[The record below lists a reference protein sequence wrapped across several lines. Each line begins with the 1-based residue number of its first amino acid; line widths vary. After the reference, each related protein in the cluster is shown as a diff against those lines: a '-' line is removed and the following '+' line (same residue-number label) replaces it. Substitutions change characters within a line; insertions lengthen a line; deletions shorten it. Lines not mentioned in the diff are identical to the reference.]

1 MSDATVP
8 TVPGGWLLGSAR
20 DLQRDQLATY
30 EAAMH
35 THGDHVRFR
44 VGPPLVGFVFDV
56 VFRPEG
62 AREVLGAR
70 DDVYSKDAPVYDEFA
85 HLFGRGLGS
94 SGGERWLRHRRMLQP
109 LFTRQ
114 HVEQSLGAVV
124 TAGRELVAGW
134 DVASSGEVVDLAEP
148 SMRYSLRALGRA
160 IFGEDHLESAW
171 PPLARTLPVLSEHA
185 ARRGLAPVRVP
196 HSWPTR
202 ANRRAEQARSEL
214 HGLVDDLVED
224 RRSRPSA
231 GDDLL
236 GLLLEA
242 RDPETGAGLDDDAI
256 RDEVLIFLSAGHETT
271 GRALA
276 LALHRLARH
285 DGVQR
290 RVREEVDGT
299 LGSREPTVE
308 DIGQLQYTTQVIDE
322 TLRLYPPL
330 HTLVRRSV
338 EGGQL
343 LGHELPPGRVVA
355 VSVWGLHRNPDVWPD
370 PDRFDPSRFD
380 PDRDHD
386 HHAHIPFG
394 AGPRSCIGGHLA
406 MAELVVAVAGVVRA
420 FRLDA
425 PDEEP
430 DLQAGVTLGPAG
442 SLTCRLEPLAD
453 PAGR

>member
-1 MSDATVP
+1 MIDATVP

-20 DLQRDQLATY
+20 ALQRDQLATY
-30 EAAMH
+30 ETAMH
-35 THGDHVRFR
+35 AHGDHVRFR
-44 VGPPLVGFVFDV
+44 VGPPRIGFLFDV

-94 SGGERWLRHRRMLQP
+94 SGGERWLRHRRILQP

-114 HVEQSLGAVV
+114 HVEQSLAAVV
-124 TAGRELVAGW
+124 TAGRELVADWGVARSG
-134 DVASSGEVVDLAEP
+134 DVVELADP
-148 SMRYSLRALGRA
+148 SMRFSLRALGRA
-160 IFGEDHLESAW
+160 IFGADNLESAW
-171 PPLARTLPVLSEHA
+171 PTLARTLPVLSEHA

-202 ANRRAEQARSEL
+202 ANRRAERARSAL
-214 HGLVDDLVED
+214 HGLVDDLVDD
-224 RRSRPSA
+224 RRGRPA

-236 GLLLEA
+236 GLLLDA
-242 RDPETGAGLDDDAI
+242 RDPDTGVGLDDDAI

-276 LALHRLARH
+276 LTLHRLARH
-285 DGVQR
+285 DEVQR
-290 RVREEVDGT
+290 RVREEVDET
-299 LGSREPTVE
+299 LGTGEPTVE
-308 DIGQLQYTTQVIDE
+308 DLAHLPYTTQVIDE

-338 EGGQL
+338 DGGEL
-343 LGHELPPGRVVA
+343 LGHEIPPGRIVA
-355 VSVWGLHRNPDVWPD
+355 VSVWGLHRNPDVWPE

-386 HHAHIPFG
+386 RHAHIPFG
-394 AGPRSCIGGHLA
+394 AGPRSCIGVHLA
-406 MAELVVAVAGVVRA
+406 MAELVVAVASVVRA
-420 FRLDA
+420 FRLEA
-425 PDEEP
+425 LDEEP
-430 DLQAGVTLGPAG
+430 DLLAGITLGPAG
-442 SLTCRLEPLAD
+442 PLTCRLQPLVD
-453 PAGR
+453 RGPG